1 MSSTTFLTV
10 LADLVGWGYF
20 FCWTVSFLPQ
30 IYENWRRKCVVG
42 FSFDMLGYF
51 LLSYIT
57 YLIYNVTVFFKPE
70 LVFEKSGEDNPV
82 KLTDVVFAIVA
93 FICTV
98 FQAIQCFVYDRG
110 SQRIHFSTV
119 LACVGCLFGF
129 AVLVILKY
137 FGIGSWFLALQYC
150 GYVKLVVSFG
160 TYSPQVWLN
169 FKRKS
174 TSGFH
179 IGGVLLDFGG
189 GVLSILQMDIYCF
202 IEHSN
207 TQITGN
213 IPKLALGLVTLLFD
227 IILVWQHYVFYLGN
241 EQVSEEEKPLL
252 SGSKK
257 EKIYSRDVN
266 ADDEDLQE
274 KSISLSDTSH
284 STRENELWQ
293 NDSNDSIV

>member
-1 MSSTTFLTV
+1 M
-10 LADLVGWGYF
+10 
-20 FCWTVSFLPQ
+20 
-30 IYENWRRKCVVG
+30 
-42 FSFDMLGYF
+42 
-51 LLSYIT
+51 
-57 YLIYNVTVFFKPE
+57 
-70 LVFEKSGEDNPV
+70 
-82 KLTDVVFAIVA
+82 
-93 FICTV
+93 
-98 FQAIQCFVYDRG
+98 
-110 SQRIHFSTV
+110 
-119 LACVGCLFGF
+119 
-129 AVLVILKY
+129 
-137 FGIGSWFLALQYC
+137 
-150 GYVKLVVSFG
+150 
-160 TYSPQVWLN
+160 
-169 FKRKS
+169 
-174 TSGFH
+174 
-179 IGGVLLDFGG
+179 DFGG

-252 SGSKK
+252 NGSKK

-274 KSISLSDTSH
+274 KSISLSDTSR